1 MISFINELQLR
12 NPELY
17 WFGLFNFFIAASLV
31 LLMPFIQI
39 KVLGIHAFIKP
50 IKFALSIAIYSWTM
64 AWYMFYLKDTNLN
77 WMNWSIIVFL
87 GFEIIY
93 IAFQAA
99 KGQLSHFNLSTPVYS
114 MLYSLMAMAASGVTL
129 ITAYVG
135 ILFLKQDNSNLP
147 EYYQIALHCGI
158 WIFVIFSFQGFAMG
172 SKLTHTIG
180 AIDGGKGI
188 PFFNWSVN
196 AGDLR
201 IAHFIGMHAL
211 QVIPILAYYFFK
223 NSTLI
228 IFVSIVYAFLA
239 IITWYMAIKAKS
251 PFYFLN

>member
-1 MISFINELQLR
+1 MLNFLQELQFR

-17 WFGLFNFFIAASLV
+17 WFGLFNFLIAAALV
-31 LLMPFIQI
+31 ILMPFIQI

-64 AWYMFYLKDTNLN
+64 AWYMFYLKDTNIN
-77 WMNWSIIVFL
+77 WMNWSIIVLL
-87 GFEIIY
+87 GFEIFY
-93 IAFQAA
+93 IVFQAA
-99 KGQLSHFNLSTPVYS
+99 KGQLSHFNLSTPIYS
-114 MLYSLMAMAASGVTL
+114 VFYSFMAMAASGVTL

-135 ILFLKQDNSNLP
+135 FLFLKQDNSNLP
-147 EYYQIALHCGI
+147 EYYQIAIHCGI

-188 PFFNWSVN
+188 PFLNWSIN

-211 QVIPILAYYFFK
+211 QMIPILAYYLFK
-223 NSTLI
+223 NSTITIITSVIYTLI
-228 IFVSIVYAFLA
+228 AFV
-239 IITWYMAIKAKS
+239 TWYMAIKAKS
-251 PFYFLN
+251 PFYFLK